1 MNRSGYRPDK
11 PATIKDVARALN
23 ISIST
28 VSRALRNMPD
38 VNQDTRQ
45 AVLRKVE
52 ELDYQPN
59 QIALSLITQKTH
71 TIGVII
77 PNLDYF
83 FSMAVRG
90 IDDMALET
98 GYTVMICQSNES
110 FTREMVNT
118 QRLMKGHVDG
128 LIVSNASDSINT
140 EQYERLLAKNF
151 PIVFF
156 DRANAQLNATKV
168 ILDNISGASQ
178 AVTHLIEQGCRRIA
192 YLAGP
197 ANLSISQQRMI
208 GYKDTLQKFG
218 LTIDESLIVY
228 SEFDRDFAYR
238 STLALLERPDRPDA
252 IFAVSDR
259 LIVGALLAIKEKGIK
274 IPEDIALVG
283 FNDEPVVSLLSP
295 PISSVAQSAF
305 DMGRLAAKLLVDQL
319 NSDHVLPPQT
329 IMLKPTLKKRAS
341 SIRRFDPPIG

>member
-11 PATIKDVARALN
+11 PATIKDVAKALN

-28 VSRALRNMPD
+28 VSRALRNKPD
-38 VNQDTRQ
+38 VNQETRQ
-45 AVLRKVE
+45 SVLRMVE
-52 ELDYQPN
+52 ELEYQPN

-110 FTREMVNT
+110 YARELVNT

-128 LIVSNASDSINT
+128 LIVSNSSDSINT
-140 EQYERLLAKNF
+140 EQYQRLLSKNF

-156 DRANAQLNATKV
+156 DRVSSELDATSV
-168 ILDNISGASQ
+168 VLDNISGATQ

-208 GYKDTLQKFG
+208 GYKHTLEKYG
-218 LTIDESLIVY
+218 LAIDESLIVF
-228 SEFDRDFAYR
+228 SEFDREFAYR
-238 STLALLERPDRPDA
+238 STLALIDSPNRPDA
-252 IFAVSDR
+252 IFGVSDR
-259 LIVGALLAIKEKGIK
+259 LIVGAQLAIKERGLR

-283 FNDEPVVSLLSP
+283 FNDEPVVSLLTP

-305 DMGRLAAKLLVDQL
+305 EMGRMAAKLLVEQL
-319 NSDHVLPPQT
+319 NSEHILPSQT
-329 IMLKPTLKKRAS
+329 IMLKPTLIKRAS
-341 SIRRFDPPIG
+341 SIRKP